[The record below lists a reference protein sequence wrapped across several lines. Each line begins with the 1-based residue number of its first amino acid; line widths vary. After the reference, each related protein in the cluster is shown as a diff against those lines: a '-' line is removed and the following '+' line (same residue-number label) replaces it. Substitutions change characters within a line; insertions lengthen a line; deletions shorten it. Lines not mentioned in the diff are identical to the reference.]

1 MTDRRIVR
9 RAFSWRIVSRV
20 ERPEAVVLALVLAGV
35 AAAGWYASAFWMAV
49 AIGVQLVLGGLGA
62 VWVIG
67 PATARLGFARYAT
80 LAAAGVA
87 LTVFGRLTVGSIGL
101 AMLPISAVLL
111 WAVVWLEL
119 QANRVGRSGLGLEL
133 ALIGIVFASAA
144 GIASLVGADG
154 WPAGMALTLAVA
166 AVPAMRSAERR
177 SRFGAEAMGQAL
189 LHLLAIAQV
198 AAAAALLTIPP
209 IVGAALLALTFHAWG
224 GAAESLDEGASARS
238 VAVEFGALAVLGL
251 VVALLLSGG

>member
-1 MTDRRIVR
+1 
-9 RAFSWRIVSRV
+9 
-20 ERPEAVVLALVLAGV
+20 
-35 AAAGWYASAFWMAV
+35 
-49 AIGVQLVLGGLGA
+49 
-62 VWVIG
+62 
-67 PATARLGFARYAT
+67 
-80 LAAAGVA
+80 
-87 LTVFGRLTVGSIGL
+87 
-101 AMLPISAVLL
+101 MLPISAVLL